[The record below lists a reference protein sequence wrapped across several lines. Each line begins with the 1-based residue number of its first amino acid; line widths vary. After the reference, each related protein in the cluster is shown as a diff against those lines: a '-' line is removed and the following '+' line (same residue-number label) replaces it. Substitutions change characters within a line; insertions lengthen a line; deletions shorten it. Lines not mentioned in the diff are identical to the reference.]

1 MSNSDKEQEKF
12 SLKVSFIIP
21 HMGREEMLIDTLTSI
36 CYQQFD
42 LSSIEAWIITKN
54 EQLKDETLS
63 FSDKF
68 KLHIIHADKNI
79 TISQQRNIGAEYSK
93 GEFLAFLDADIGLAR
108 NWIQAMLEKLNSDD
122 SIKLVSAIQK
132 NSENAPPLERLRTA
146 LSNAEVDCNVKFLP
160 GRNLLLHKATFDAV
174 GGFPE
179 HLETCEDYVF
189 TQAVS
194 ETGKLFYSTN
204 SHYVHIGED
213 KAFSQMAEKEVWRG
227 LSNIASVKGR
237 KVPISEWPSF
247 FAPPLFSFGVIFACL
262 LSLSG
267 CLLLATIA
275 ALGAFSILALYSLRL
290 SRIAKGDPT
299 LATIL
304 KFYSIYFPART
315 LGTIK
320 GLFQR

>member
-1 MSNSDKEQEKF
+1 MSNSDELQANANIDI
-12 SLKVSFIIP
+12 SFIIP
-21 HMGREEMLIDTLTSI
+21 HMGREEMLIDTLSSI
-36 CYQQFD
+36 SAQQFD
-42 LSSIEAWIITKN
+42 LSCIEIWIVTKN
-54 EQLKDETLS
+54 KQLQDET
-63 FSDKF
+63 FNA
-68 KLHIIHADKNI
+68 ADTVQLNVIYADTNI
-79 TISQQRNIGAEYSK
+79 TISHQRNIGAKHAK
-93 GEFLAFLDADIGLAR
+93 GEFLAFLDADIGLAD
-108 NWIQAMLEKLNSDD
+108 NWIQAMLEKLSSDKN
-122 SIKLVSAIQK
+122 IKLVSAIQK

-146 LSNAEVDCNVKFLP
+146 LSNADVDCKVEFLP
-160 GRNLLLHKATFDAV
+160 GRNLLLHKTTFAAV

-194 ETGKLFYSTN
+194 EIGQLFYSAD

-237 KVPISEWPSF
+237 TVPLSEWPSF
-247 FAPPLFSFGVIFACL
+247 FAPPLFTFGIIFLCL
-262 LSLSG
+262 LSIG
-267 CLLLATIA
+267 GWFIFAAIA
-275 ALGAFSILALYSLRL
+275 AIGAFSILALYSVRL

-299 LATIL
+299 FATIL

-315 LGTIK
+315 WGTIK